1 MALVEGLHGYKRDRK
16 LAIDVFRKYAKLRD
30 QDLVTRSHDYLAKYT
45 SLVPMADPSVLKI
58 AIPPGKG
65 TDPSLPDLYDNSV
78 LQELV
83 KEGFVE
89 KVSKA
94 TQ

>member
-1 MALVEGLHGYKRDRK
+1 MV
-16 LAIDVFRKYAKLRD
+16 
-30 QDLVTRSHDYLAKYT
+30 
-45 SLVPMADPSVLKI
+45 DPSVLKI

-65 TDPSLPDLYDNSV
+65 TDTSIPNLYDNSV

-89 KVSKA
+89 KVSKSA
-94 TQ
+94 K